1 MQKRWPHYDE
11 SGKVNRHASGEKCV
25 CTVYE
30 TVVLPLDDSP
40 NRGRDGSRTHIN
52 ACNFHS
58 IAWRKVS
65 ITRVE
70 RSDFLSVSMTDA
82 FTIWLLLRLVEEA
95 GFEPACLLVTP
106 GRLRNAKSESRR
118 FQGLKI
124 LREWIEVA
132 AFAARQSFLMLVTS
146 IRLRIRKTPPRE
158 W

>member
-1 MQKRWPHYDE
+1 MFY
-11 SGKVNRHASGEKCV
+11 
-25 CTVYE
+25 TVYE

-95 GFEPACLLVTP
+95 GFEPTCVLVTP
-106 GRLRNAKSESRR
+106 GRLRNAK
-118 FQGLKI
+118 LK
-124 LREWIEVA
+124 A
-132 AFAARQSFLMLVTS
+132 ADFSG
-146 IRLRIRKTPPRE
+146 
-158 W
+158 